1 MFCFDIQATFGY
13 SFFLTNVQLTPA
25 PDTTVLISEPVSMG
39 TLST

>member
-13 SFFLTNVQLTPA
+13 SFFLINVQLTPA
-25 PDTTVLISEPVSMG
+25 PDTTILISEPVSMG